1 RAVCLINGTTGWEA
15 LQAGKAALVFG
26 YPWYLRAPGVVR
38 VEDVEGCRE
47 TLQRGAG
54 GEVPG
59 SIDHVRRDQRIM
71 RERFTERMIYANEFI
86 PFSTM
91 TPAQHAA
98 SYARL
103 VDRLMQERLGAP
115 AQDSAREPRTGEVRN

>member
-1 RAVCLINGTTGWEA
+1 QV
-15 LQAGKAALVFG
+15 GKAALVFG

-47 TLQRGAG
+47 TLQRVASGLLT
-54 GEVPG
+54 V
-59 SIDHVRRDQRIM
+59 SIDHVRRYERIM

-103 VDRLMQERLGAP
+103 VDRLMQERLAAP
-115 AQDSAREPRTGEVRN
+115 AQDSAREPQTGEVLN